1 MEIFL
6 LGKVTEN
13 VIKKRMLRKK
23 ILDESGLSK
32 NEFDCKNNGINVRIK
47 EKWFCQNNY
56 FSFFI

>member
-1 MEIFL
+1 M

-13 VIKKRMLRKK
+13 VIKRILRKK

-47 EKWFCQNNY
+47 EKWFCENNY
-56 FSFFI
+56 FSFLI